1 MDFPIRLQPRLR
13 PILLLFG
20 VRPDNALVRLDEERL
35 VARFGFFTAEA
46 PLANIARWDIT
57 GPYRWWRGLGVRRTL
72 GTHDLSFSGSRPWWP
87 LSALPGARAGGAP
100 QRERPVPDRR

>member
-35 VARFGFFTAEA
+35 VARFGLFTAEA

-57 GPYRWWRGLGVRRTL
+57 GPYRWWRGLGCDARSAPMISPSAGAPMVASVCT
-72 GTHDLSFSGSRPWWP
+72 SGSPCGWGA
-87 LSALPGARAGGAP
+87 SA
-100 QRERPVPDRR
+100 